1 MRFFVWYDDTP
12 KKLAADKLQ
21 EAIAAYVNRFRIA
34 PKLVLANAA
43 DALGPSGLTVRYEHT
58 VQPNT
63 FWLGYEE

>member
-12 KKLAADKLQ
+12 KKLAGDKLQ
-21 EAIAAYVNRFRIA
+21 DAIAAYVNRFKISPR
-34 PKLVLANAA
+34 LVLANAA
-43 DALGPSGLTVRYEHT
+43 DALEPGDLIVRYEHT